1 MTKIIAVSLF
11 ATVLLASHSDADVP
25 LTGAALGTATPNVAS
40 KHPDLHGVLAD
51 GTFDSMPMEQQIVFL
66 HEPYFRDLAE
76 FGLDTDAVDAER
88 QFIAEMA
95 GKLATGAKTGALEFR
110 PDYFEKRI
118 LEMHAAM
125 FVANDKSLALPNRP
139 TSPQDAIRE
148 RHHVMD
154 LQRRMLDDH
163 LQTME
168 MAQDARSRIGMEP
181 QGEATAPPSESQAS
195 PNEGQVPSYDE
206 TYIQERFNHHRKS
219 RHWTPAKVTRSV
231 VGRLGN
237 YAAFAEGDRVLLQS
251 INDLDRDT
259 LERQALDPIIQ
270 QLCALPANDVHGRA
284 RLMNEASQAEIAAL
298 DVATTALLARL
309 TADGY
314 SRIEALV
321 QSAKKRSSTEIDW
334 EGIATDLPQVMQ
346 VVSAR
351 ACDRYDLIIGVEE
364 VLDKASPDD
373 DHI

>member
-11 ATVLLASHSDADVP
+11 ATVLLATHSDADVP
-25 LTGAALGTATPNVAS
+25 LTGSALGTATPNIAS

-51 GTFDSMPMEQQIVFL
+51 GTFDSMTMEQQIVFL

-88 QFIAEMA
+88 QYIAEMA
-95 GKLATGAKTGALEFR
+95 GKLATGANTGPLEVR

-125 FVANDKSLALPNRP
+125 FVANDKTLALPNRP

-154 LQRRMLDDH
+154 LQRRMLDDY
-163 LQTME
+163 LRTME

-181 QGEATAPPSESQAS
+181 QGEAPPSESQAS

-206 TYIQERFNHHRKS
+206 TYIQKRFNHHRKN
-219 RHWTPAKVTRSV
+219 RHWTPAQVTRSV
-231 VGRLGN
+231 VWRLGN
-237 YAAFAEGDRVLLQS
+237 YAAFAEEDRVLLQS
-251 INDLDRDT
+251 IDDLDRNT
-259 LERQALDPIIQ
+259 LGRQAAEPIIQ

-284 RLMNEASQAEIAAL
+284 RLMNEASQAENAAL

-346 VVSAR
+346 VVSAG
-351 ACDRYDLIIGVEE
+351 ACDRYDLLIGVEQ
-364 VLDKASPDD
+364 VLDKAS
-373 DHI
+373 